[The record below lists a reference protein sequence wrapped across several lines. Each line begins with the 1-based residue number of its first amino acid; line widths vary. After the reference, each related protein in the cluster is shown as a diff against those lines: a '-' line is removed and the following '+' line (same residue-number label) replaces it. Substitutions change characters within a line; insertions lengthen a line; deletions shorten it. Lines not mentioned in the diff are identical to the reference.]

1 MSLVTLTKLALG
13 QFDTTRKKLE
23 PFSESM
29 HALKAYDN
37 RSGNTQWKSYTCQNF
52 ITLTKIH
59 LPGKCLSKIKDVL
72 NVKVHLKLRHLFN
85 FQGRYHRT
93 TEYKH
98 TEDYLK
104 RKTMENSVRC
114 FFDWPPCS

>member
-1 MSLVTLTKLALG
+1 
-13 QFDTTRKKLE
+13 
-23 PFSESM
+23 M

-52 ITLTKIH
+52 ITLTKTH
-59 LPGKCLSKIKDVL
+59 LPGMCLSKIKDVL

-93 TEYKH
+93 TEHNIQRIILNERQWKIPQGVFLIGRH
-98 TEDYLK
+98 VL
-104 RKTMENSVRC
+104 SQ
-114 FFDWPPCS
+114 